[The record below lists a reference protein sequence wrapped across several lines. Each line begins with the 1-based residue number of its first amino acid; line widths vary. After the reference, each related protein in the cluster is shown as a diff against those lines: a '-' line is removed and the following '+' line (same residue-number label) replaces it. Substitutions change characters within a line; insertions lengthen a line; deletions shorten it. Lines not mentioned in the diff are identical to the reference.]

1 MIDAQF
7 VEHFNG
13 DGRFGAEILRTL
25 SRSNLPFAVAGLRR
39 QMLAAAH
46 RANCDFAALD
56 IIRLGPLED
65 EDATKLVEQLALRQQ
80 VRITDETRDLLLQQ
94 FAATPFLVTTLL
106 QAARE
111 RNLALDTYV
120 AAEQLYVDELMGG
133 RIGRHFSHL
142 CWKRLGR
149 TLRRGVRC
157 CGCSS
162 NLTSPSLHSGAW
174 RKRLEIETAE
184 LERML
189 HGLHVHEFVN

>member
-1 MIDAQF
+1 MIDAAQF

-133 RIGRHFSHL
+133 RIGRHFASLLEEIGPHPETRRSL
-142 CWKRLGR
+142 LRL
-149 TLRRGVRC
+149 LFESDVAKSSFRR
-157 CGCSS
+157 
-162 NLTSPSLHSGAW
+162 LAKTS
-174 RKRLEIETAE
+174 
-184 LERML
+184 
-189 HGLHVHEFVN
+189 